1 MSFSGSLRQEY
12 ERFFIQ
18 EWSPYI
24 GAVMM
29 VVVGTAL
36 LASGAFWGVY
46 GGLKNWG
53 DWFNTLIGLNGLL
66 NIPDNLES
74 PLSNRIS
81 IMDICLVLGAFSAA
95 LLSRQFRI
103 NRPPKLELLTGAF
116 GGTLMGIGA
125 TLSMGCTVGGFFTP
139 LTFSSPAGWAM
150 GIGLMAGAFIGL
162 KLVLWVMEH
171 IAWGTTPPTAKPMP
185 GLKSTAPW
193 FGLVVLA
200 LIIWWA
206 ASWFLTEDRM
216 LTTRAIYIP
225 AGFAFGFILHRSRF
239 CFSRVF
245 REPFMSGEGEMAKAM
260 MVAIGL
266 GTVVFSVFFQK
277 ELVDP
282 YIAIPP
288 SFWIGSFV
296 GGLIFGTGM
305 IFAGGCASGSLWR
318 VGEGHIK
325 LWVTVFFFG
334 WGGSVFSGLLKY
346 TDLLTREDNIE
357 LMIEQTKIGYQAWL
371 PEMLGGWGWAYL
383 LTFAILTIWY
393 LLVRYNETTEKFTV
407 L

>member
-1 MSFSGSLRQEY
+1 MSFPGSLRQEY
-12 ERFFIQ
+12 ERFFMQ

-29 VVVGTAL
+29 VVVATAL

-53 DWFNTLIGLNGLL
+53 DWINTLLGLNGLL

-81 IMDICLVLGAFSAA
+81 IMDLCLILGAFSAA
-95 LLSRQFRI
+95 LFSRQFRI

-139 LTFSSPAGWAM
+139 LLFSSPAGWAM

-162 KLVLWVMEH
+162 KLVLWVMENVS
-171 IAWGTTPPTAKPMP
+171 WGTTPPVAKPMP
-185 GLKSTAPW
+185 GLKNAAPW

-200 LIIWWA
+200 LILWWT
-206 ASWFLTEDRM
+206 ASWFMTEDRM

-245 REPFMSGEGEMAKAM
+245 REPFLSGEGEMAKAM
-260 MVAIGL
+260 MVAIAL

-288 SFWIGSFV
+288 SFWIGSFL

-325 LWVTVFFFG
+325 LWVTVLFFG
-334 WGGSVFSGLLKY
+334 WGGSIFSGLLKY

-357 LMIEQTKIGYQAWL
+357 LMIEQTKVGYQAWL
-371 PEMLGGWGWAYL
+371 PEMLGGWGWVYL
-383 LTFAILTIWY
+383 LTFVILAVWY

>member
-1 MSFSGSLRQEY
+1 MSFRGSLRQEY
-12 ERFFIQ
+12 ERFFMQ

-29 VVVGTAL
+29 VVVATTL

-53 DWFNTLIGLNGLL
+53 DWINTLVGLNGLL

-81 IMDICLVLGAFSAA
+81 IMDICLILGAFSAA
-95 LLSRQFRI
+95 LFSRQFRI

-139 LTFSSPAGWAM
+139 LLFSSPAGWAM
-150 GIGLMAGAFIGL
+150 GLGLIAGALIGL
-162 KLVLWVMEH
+162 KLVLWVMEN
-171 IAWGTTPPTAKPMP
+171 ISWGTTPPTAKPMP
-185 GLKSTAPW
+185 GLKNVAPW

-200 LIIWWA
+200 LTIWWT
-206 ASWFLTEDRM
+206 ASWFMTEDRM

-260 MVAIGL
+260 MVAIAL

-288 SFWIGSFV
+288 SFWIGSFF

-325 LWVTVFFFG
+325 LWITVLFFG

-357 LMIEQTKIGYQAWL
+357 LMIEQTKVGSQAWL
-371 PEMLGGWGWAYL
+371 PQMLGGWGWAYL
-383 LTFAILTIWY
+383 LTFVILAVWY